1 MYAEL
6 VASLTV
12 NDRKALAERGVPN
25 ARVSEW
31 RTGLR
36 LPTRPQTIALAA
48 VKNVDVMALEAELMA
63 IETQKEAAK
72 KPEMKG
78 LLEGLHILNA
88 VTSQTPSAPG
98 VRIYARHPADR
109 LQTPPKY
116 PQAHAVGKRRNATY
130 RR

>member
-25 ARVSEW
+25 ASVSEW

-78 LLEGLHILNA
+78 LLEGRHIFNDVISNCL
-88 VTSQTPSAPG
+88 
-98 VRIYARHPADR
+98 
-109 LQTPPKY
+109 
-116 PQAHAVGKRRNATY
+116 
-130 RR
+130 

>member
-72 KPEMKG
+72 KPEPDST
-78 LLEGLHILNA
+78 NTTCTPCRASASRCRA
-88 VTSQTPSAPG
+88 VS
-98 VRIYARHPADR
+98 
-109 LQTPPKY
+109 
-116 PQAHAVGKRRNATY
+116 
-130 RR
+130 

>member
-48 VKNVDVMALEAELMA
+48 VKNVDVMALEAELSNSP
-63 IETQKEAAK
+63 QH
-72 KPEMKG
+72 
-78 LLEGLHILNA
+78 LEGEFTKWA
-88 VTSQTPSAPG
+88 CCV
-98 VRIYARHPADR
+98 
-109 LQTPPKY
+109 
-116 PQAHAVGKRRNATY
+116 
-130 RR
+130 